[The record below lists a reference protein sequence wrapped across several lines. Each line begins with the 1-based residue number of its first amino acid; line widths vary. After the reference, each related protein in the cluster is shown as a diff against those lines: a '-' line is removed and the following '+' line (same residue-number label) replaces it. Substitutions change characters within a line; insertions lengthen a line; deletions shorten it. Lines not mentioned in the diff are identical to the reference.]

1 MDQRNVL
8 LTGLPRSGT
17 TLACELLGSLPD
29 TVALDEPLDGP
40 ALASSPAAAGRL
52 HRWLRRTGD
61 PARPSPAVV
70 MDRIARFVADTR
82 SSLVE
87 HGVARTKVVDGRVQG
102 RKVSDEVDDAGVR
115 IKLVSVGEIRTDK
128 RLSTDFL
135 LVVKHN
141 SSFTALL
148 PALAERFRVHALVRN
163 PVSVLSS
170 WQGVP
175 FPIRDGRVPLAERLN
190 APLATRLDAIDDPLD
205 RQFYLLEWFFEL
217 FTTALPED
225 AVTRYEDV
233 VATGGRCLSRIT
245 EQAAALAVTL
255 ENRNNSRVY
264 EPGRARE
271 LGIRLLDTDGPWWK
285 LYSRENVEAVMAGDA

>member
-1 MDQRNVL
+1 LDQRNVL

-40 ALASSPAAAGRL
+40 ALAAPAGAAGRL
-52 HRWLRRTGD
+52 SRWFRRPVD
-61 PARPSPAVV
+61 PARPSPAAV
-70 MDRIARFVADTR
+70 MDRIDHFVADTR
-82 SSLVE
+82 RSLIE
-87 HGVARTKVVDGRVQG
+87 RGVARTKVVNGRVQG
-102 RKVSDEVDDAGVR
+102 RKVSDEVDEAGVR

-128 RLSTDFL
+128 PLSNDFL

-148 PALAERFRVHALVRN
+148 PALADRFRVHALVRN
-163 PVSVLSS
+163 PLSVLGS

-190 APLATRLDAIDDPLD
+190 AALATSLDAIDDPLD
-205 RQFYLLEWFFEL
+205 RQFYLLEWFFEM
-217 FTTALPED
+217 FTGALQRD

-233 VATGGRCLSRIT
+233 VATGGRCLSRVT
-245 EQAAALAVTL
+245 DRANALAEAL
-255 ENRNNSRVY
+255 ENRNSSRVY
-264 EPGRARE
+264 EAGRVRE
-271 LGIRLLDTDGPWWK
+271 LGLRLLGTDGPWWE
-285 LYSRENVEAVMAGDA
+285 LYTREDVEAVMAGDG